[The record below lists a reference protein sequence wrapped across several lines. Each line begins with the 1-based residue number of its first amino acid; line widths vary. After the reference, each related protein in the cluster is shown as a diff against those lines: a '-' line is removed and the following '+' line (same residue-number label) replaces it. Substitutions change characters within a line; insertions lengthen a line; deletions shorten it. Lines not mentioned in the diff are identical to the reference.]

1 VQALRGQVQAAR
13 RLRDA
18 RRSARAHRR
27 TVLLH
32 GALGALIRHWAVSR
46 ALRVFDAHRRKQSLS
61 AALGGW
67 RAVAVRSGARRRAG
81 AAVAAAA
88 LHRRL
93 RSCFTAVRDH
103 AQKRAAARRA
113 FMGRALGGWRGLCAW
128 RAVKARAA
136 AARCCWLLRA
146 SLLAWRYLACDP
158 ARGVELREGLAQG
171 LAVRAL
177 RAWRRLA
184 RRQREVAAAVVA
196 ARAARASRAAAAAA
210 GKPPVWR
217 HAGPSAADVAAAAAT
232 TMGTPAAPV
241 RPPRADHGAAVVAS
255 TPQRVAA
262 AAGAVPA
269 SRFDASAA
277 RRPPGSAA
285 DGAAGRAADAHFSAR
300 LQRRAL
306 TAWIQAAAAGL
317 AAMLLQNEL
326 KRAALGELATA
337 QWGRRRAD
345 AHFALAVCG
354 RAVAGWRQL
363 AAGGRLLALGF
374 WAHTAKRRCLRALL
388 RNALV
393 GALMRERS
401 GATAAAADA
410 GLSPPWAY
418 EAVDAHEAAAFELWC
433 HEQEGGG
440 GSESGSAG
448 GGYEQDEAFSD
459 AARPFHGRATALA
472 PPATSSY
479 GSAAGSSGSS
489 GPAPSFSFGAPPRRP
504 RPQQPQQPQLR
515 ARTPAPYVGG
525 GGTPTSARVAPA
537 SSDGSSQHSLSFAFG
552 GGAGG
557 PALAGPATGAFRSP
571 QAPPWQRRRSGSDSG
586 SGEAGGTRWRAGE
599 GAASRQAAAV
609 RSGRAARSAS
619 LDSSDAPS
627 ASGEAEAS
635 FGGAW
640 LSERPRLPPQGY
652 ATQHRA
658 QQHRASQAQ
667 AFEACEGGS
676 GDLGG
681 PEASLGHYAAPRAS
695 AGGRSGASAGGRAG
709 AAGSG
714 GFGSVGAPD
723 GLPDA
728 ITDLW
733 SSGRPPA
740 AGRRSPPR
748 EPPLA
753 VNPYRP
759 LGSLRRSAYGAVIVP
774 PTGPSS
780 ERREADRRTPAP
792 GAGRRSDPTTPSSRA
807 VSRAPGLLGVL
818 ERDLADFDAAYYHI

>member
-1 VQALRGQVQAAR
+1 MG
-13 RLRDA
+13 
-18 RRSARAHRR
+18 RA
-27 TVLLH
+27 
-32 GALGALIRHWAVSR
+32 
-46 ALRVFDAHRRKQSLS
+46 F
-61 AALGGW
+61 GGW
-67 RAVAVRSGARRRAG
+67 RA
-81 AAVAAAA
+81 
-88 LHRRL
+88 
-93 RSCFTAVRDH
+93 
-103 AQKRAAARRA
+103 
-113 FMGRALGGWRGLCAW
+113 LCAW
-128 RAVKARAA
+128 HAVKARAV
-136 AARCCWLLRA
+136 AARGFWLLRS

-158 ARGVELREGLAQG
+158 ARGVGLREGLAQG

-184 RRQREVAAAVVA
+184 RRQREVAAAIVA
-196 ARAARASRAAAAAA
+196 ARAARAARAAAAAA

-363 AAGGRLLALGF
+363 AAGGGLLALGF

-393 GALMRERS
+393 GALLRERS
-401 GATAAAADA
+401 EATAAAAVA
-410 GLSPPWAY
+410 GLSPPWAD

-433 HEQEGGG
+433 HEQDGGG
-440 GSESGSAG
+440 GSGSGSAG
-448 GGYEQDEAFSD
+448 GGDEGGDAGDAFSD
-459 AARPFHGRATALA
+459 AAHSFYARAAALA
-472 PPATSSY
+472 PPAASSY

-489 GPAPSFSFGAPPRRP
+489 GTAPSFSFGAPRLH
-504 RPQQPQQPQLR
+504 QSHPQLQQQQQQQQQQR
-515 ARTPAPYVGG
+515 LQARTPAPHAGG
-525 GGTPTSARVAPA
+525 GSTPTSARAAAPA
-537 SSDGSSQHSLSFAFG
+537 TSDGSLSFAFG
-552 GGAGG
+552 GSGS
-557 PALAGPATGAFRSP
+557 PARAGPATGAFLSP
-571 QAPPWQRRRSGSDSG
+571 QAPWREAARPLQRHRNGSDSD
-586 SGEAGGTRWRAGE
+586 SGEVGGGRWRGPGE
-599 GAASRQAAAV
+599 GAAARQAATV

-619 LDSSDAPS
+619 FDSAPS
-627 ASGEAEAS
+627 ASGEAEVS

-640 LSERPRLPPQGY
+640 LGETQRLPPQGY
-652 ATQHRA
+652 ATQHRTQQ
-658 QQHRASQAQ
+658 QQHQQQQQQQQRAPQAQ
-667 AFEACEGGS
+667 AEPWSAGVAAYEGGS
-676 GDLGG
+676 DLGG
-681 PEASLGHYAAPRAS
+681 PEASLGHYAAPRTS
-695 AGGRSGASAGGRAG
+695 AGGRSGASVGGGVG

-714 GFGSVGAPD
+714 GFGSFGAPT
-723 GLPDA
+723 GSPDA
-728 ITDLW
+728 STDLW
-733 SSGRPPA
+733 GSGRRRLPPQ
-740 AGRRSPPR
+740 

-759 LGSLRRSAYGAVIVP
+759 YGSLRRSAYGALIAT
-774 PTGPSS
+774 TGPASA
-780 ERREADRRTPAP
+780 RRETDRRTPAP
-792 GAGRRSDPTTPSSRA
+792 GAGRRSEPPTTPSSRTVRGGA
-807 VSRAPGLLGVL
+807 AQPRAAPGLLDAL
-818 ERDLADFDAAYYHI
+818 ERDLADFDSVFYR